1 MPLESL
7 IRLISFF
14 TIFALIAIWEFA
26 APLRPLTTPKP
37 QRWFSNLAI
46 VILNTLVVRLFFST
60 TVVGFAAIVSQNG
73 WGFLNLLDWPNW
85 LAGIAAVVALDFIL
99 YLQHMMFH
107 AVPFLWRFHM
117 MHHADLDVDVTTGI
131 RFHPLEIAVSMIIK
145 LAAVALIGA
154 SPRAVITFEILL
166 NATSMFNHGNVR
178 MPRGLD
184 RILRWMI
191 VTPDMHRVHHSVIR
205 EETNSNFGFNLP
217 WWDRL
222 LGTYRPAP
230 EKGQTGMTLG
240 LNQFRDPSQLTLPWM
255 LVLPFVGETGSYP
268 LSRGGRNAAATGS
281 VGITK
286 CGGRRADSGP
296 D

>member
-14 TIFALIAIWEFA
+14 TIFALIALWEFA

-37 QRWFSNLAI
+37 QRWFSNLTI
-46 VILNTLVVRLFFST
+46 VILNTLAVRLFFST
-60 TVVGFAAIVSQNG
+60 TVVGFAVIVSQNG
-73 WGFLNLLDWPNW
+73 WGLLNLLGWPNW

-99 YLQHMMFH
+99 YLQHVMFH

-117 MHHADLDVDVTTGI
+117 MHHADLDVDVTTGT
-131 RFHPLEIAVSMIIK
+131 RFHLVEIVVSMIIK

-166 NATSMFNHGNVR
+166 NATSMFNHGNVY
-178 MPRGLD
+178 MPGGLD
-184 RILRWMI
+184 RILRWMV

-230 EKGQTGMTLG
+230 EKGQKGMTLG
-240 LNQFRDPSQLTLPWM
+240 LNQFRDPSQLTLPRM
-255 LVLPFVGETGSYP
+255 LVLPFVGETGSYA
-268 LSRGGRNAAATGS
+268 LSCGGRNAAAD
-281 VGITK
+281 
-286 CGGRRADSGP
+286 RD
-296 D
+296 

>member
-14 TIFALIAIWEFA
+14 TIFALIAIWEFV

-37 QRWFSNLAI
+37 QRWFSNLTI

-60 TVVGFAAIVSQNG
+60 TVVGFAVIVSQNG
-73 WGFLNLLDWPNW
+73 WGFLNLLGWPNW

-99 YLQHMMFH
+99 YLQHVMFH

-117 MHHADLDVDVTTGI
+117 MHHADLDVDVTTGA
-131 RFHPLEIAVSMIIK
+131 RFHLVEIVVSMIIK

-178 MPRGLD
+178 MPGGLD
-184 RILRWMI
+184 RVMRWMV

-230 EKGQTGMTLG
+230 ERGQTGMILG

-255 LVLPFVGETGSYP
+255 LALPFVGKTGSYP
-268 LSRGGRNAAATGS
+268 LSRGGRNA
-281 VGITK
+281 
-286 CGGRRADSGP
+286 RADP

>member
-1 MPLESL
+1 VPLESL

-37 QRWFSNLAI
+37 QRWFSNLTI

-60 TVVGFAAIVSQNG
+60 TVVGFAVIVSQNG
-73 WGFLNLLDWPNW
+73 WGFLNLLGWPNW

-99 YLQHMMFH
+99 YLQHVMFH

-117 MHHADLDVDVTTGI
+117 MHHADLDVDVTTGT
-131 RFHPLEIAVSMIIK
+131 RFHLVEIVVSMIIK

-178 MPRGLD
+178 MPGGLD
-184 RILRWMI
+184 RILRWMVVI
-191 VTPDMHRVHHSVIR
+191 PDMHRVHHSVIR

-255 LVLPFVGETGSYP
+255 LVLPFVGETGSYA
-268 LSRGGRNAAATGS
+268 LSCGGRNA
-281 VGITK
+281 V
-286 CGGRRADSGP
+286 ADR

>member
-1 MPLESL
+1 VPLESL

-14 TIFALIAIWEFA
+14 TIFALMAIWEFA

-37 QRWFSNLAI
+37 QRWFSNLTI

-60 TVVGFAAIVSQNG
+60 TVVGFAVIVSQNG
-73 WGFLNLLDWPNW
+73 WGFLNLLGWPNW

-99 YLQHMMFH
+99 YLQHVMLH

-117 MHHADLDVDVTTGI
+117 MHHADLDVDVTTGA
-131 RFHPLEIAVSMIIK
+131 RFHLVEIVVSMIIK

-184 RILRWMI
+184 RILRWMV

-268 LSRGGRNAAATGS
+268 LSCGGRNA
-281 VGITK
+281 V
-286 CGGRRADSGP
+286 ADR

>member
-1 MPLESL
+1 MSLESL

-14 TIFALIAIWEFA
+14 TTFALIAIWEFA

-37 QRWFSNLAI
+37 QRWFSNLTI

-60 TVVGFAAIVSQNG
+60 TVVGFAVVVSQNG
-73 WGFLNLLDWPNW
+73 WGLLNLLGWPNW

-99 YLQHMMFH
+99 YLQHVMFH

-131 RFHPLEIAVSMIIK
+131 RFHPLEIVVSMIIK

-222 LGTYRPAP
+222 LGTYRPVP

-240 LNQFRDPSQLTLPWM
+240 LNQFRDPSRLTLRWM
-255 LVLPFVGETGSYP
+255 LVLPFVSATGSYP
-268 LSRGGRNAAATGS
+268 LRGGRNAMA
-281 VGITK
+281 
-286 CGGRRADSGP
+286 GRD
-296 D
+296 

>member
-14 TIFALIAIWEFA
+14 TIFALIAIWEFV

-37 QRWFSNLAI
+37 QRWFSNLTI

-60 TVVGFAAIVSQNG
+60 TVVGFAVIASQNG
-73 WGFLNLLDWPNW
+73 WGFLNLLGWPNW

-99 YLQHMMFH
+99 YLQHVMFH

-117 MHHADLDVDVTTGI
+117 MHHADLDVDVTTGA
-131 RFHPLEIAVSMIIK
+131 RFHLVEIVVSMIIK

-178 MPRGLD
+178 MPGGLD
-184 RILRWMI
+184 RVMRWMV

-230 EKGQTGMTLG
+230 ERGQTGMILG

-255 LVLPFVGETGSYP
+255 LALPFVGKTGSYP
-268 LSRGGRNAAATGS
+268 LSRGGRNA
-281 VGITK
+281 
-286 CGGRRADSGP
+286 RADP

>member
-37 QRWFSNLAI
+37 QRWFSNLTI

-60 TVVGFAAIVSQNG
+60 TVVGFAVIVSQNG
-73 WGFLNLLDWPNW
+73 WGFLNLLGWPNW

-99 YLQHMMFH
+99 YLQHVMFH

-117 MHHADLDVDVTTGI
+117 MHHADLDVDVTTGT
-131 RFHPLEIAVSMIIK
+131 RFHLVEIVVSMIIK

-178 MPRGLD
+178 MPGGLD
-184 RILRWMI
+184 RILRWMVVI
-191 VTPDMHRVHHSVIR
+191 PDMHRVHHSVIR

-255 LVLPFVGETGSYP
+255 LVLPFVGETGSYA
-268 LSRGGRNAAATGS
+268 LSCGGRNA
-281 VGITK
+281 V
-286 CGGRRADSGP
+286 ADR

>member
-14 TIFALIAIWEFA
+14 TIFALFAIWEFA

-37 QRWFSNLAI
+37 QRWFSNLTI

-60 TVVGFAAIVSQNG
+60 TVVGFAVIVSQNG
-73 WGFLNLLDWPNW
+73 WGFLNLLGWPNW

-99 YLQHMMFH
+99 YLQHVMFH

-117 MHHADLDVDVTTGI
+117 MHHADLDVDVTTGT
-131 RFHPLEIAVSMIIK
+131 RFHLVEIVVSMIIK

-178 MPRGLD
+178 MPGGLD

-240 LNQFRDPSQLTLPWM
+240 LNQFRDPSHLTLPWM
-255 LVLPFVGETGSYP
+255 LVLPFVGETGSYA
-268 LSRGGRNAAATGS
+268 LSSGGRNAAAD
-281 VGITK
+281 
-286 CGGRRADSGP
+286 RD
-296 D
+296 

>member
-1 MPLESL
+1 MPIESL

-37 QRWFSNLAI
+37 QRWFSNLTI

-60 TVVGFAAIVSQNG
+60 TVVGFAVIASQNG
-73 WGFLNLLDWPNW
+73 WGFLNLLGWPNW
-85 LAGIAAVVALDFIL
+85 LDGITAVVALDFIL
-99 YLQHMMFH
+99 YLQHVMFH

-117 MHHADLDVDVTTGI
+117 MHHADLDVDVTTGA
-131 RFHPLEIAVSMIIK
+131 RFHLVEIVVSMIIK

-178 MPRGLD
+178 MPGGLD
-184 RILRWMI
+184 RVMRWMV

-230 EKGQTGMTLG
+230 ERGQTGMILG

-255 LVLPFVGETGSYP
+255 LALPFVGKTGSYP
-268 LSRGGRNAAATGS
+268 LSRGGRNA
-281 VGITK
+281 
-286 CGGRRADSGP
+286 RADP

>member
-37 QRWFSNLAI
+37 QRWFSNLTI

-60 TVVGFAAIVSQNG
+60 TVVGFAVIASQNG
-73 WGFLNLLDWPNW
+73 WGFLNFLGWPNW
-85 LAGIAAVVALDFIL
+85 LAGIAAVIALDFIL
-99 YLQHMMFH
+99 YLQHVMFH

-117 MHHADLDVDVTTGI
+117 MHHADLDVDVTTGA
-131 RFHPLEIAVSMIIK
+131 RFHLVEIVVSMIIK

-178 MPRGLD
+178 MPGGLD
-184 RILRWMI
+184 RFMRWMV

-230 EKGQTGMTLG
+230 ERGQTGMILG

-255 LVLPFVGETGSYP
+255 LALPFVGKTGSYP
-268 LSRGGRNAAATGS
+268 LSRGGRNA
-281 VGITK
+281 
-286 CGGRRADSGP
+286 RADP

>member
-1 MPLESL
+1 VPLESL

-37 QRWFSNLAI
+37 QRWFSNLTI

-60 TVVGFAAIVSQNG
+60 TVVGFAVIASQNG
-73 WGFLNLLDWPNW
+73 WGFLNLLGWPNW

-99 YLQHMMFH
+99 YLQHVMFH

-117 MHHADLDVDVTTGI
+117 MHHADLDVDVTTGA
-131 RFHPLEIAVSMIIK
+131 RFHLVEIVVSMIIK

-178 MPRGLD
+178 MPGGLD
-184 RILRWMI
+184 RVLRWMV

-230 EKGQTGMTLG
+230 ERGQTGMTLG

-255 LVLPFVGETGSYP
+255 LALPFVGKTGSYP
-268 LSRGGRNAAATGS
+268 LSRGGRNA
-281 VGITK
+281 
-286 CGGRRADSGP
+286 RADP